1 MACDLKLQITN
12 YNIDTHKK
20 ESLLTSIGTIEEDQ
34 KVDINQIAYIIANLD
49 KETRNTLAAQLRAAK
64 VQNVTNST
72 VKEHQIVSN
81 ITLNDLTVKY
91 PDLGK
96 YNIPKDLEYQ
106 FTLLQCYRAEFNGS
120 VYKGRTVDSKG
131 NEIFIINNVYDAEKL
146 FKHLSAKLNL
156 HKFIQGNTVD
166 ESLQEFAEDLQV
178 IAKHYH
184 KDIQKLIEDFLINK
198 HAYNTFRQGDKLY
211 SPKRLINKVLSRVTG
226 DLYDEGDKSDLQ
238 LELEAIKEV
247 GSTSNEWKLEKKRL
261 YNVLITFNSEFAQ
274 QYSYEQFK
282 ELDTE
287 TLNSLL
293 TSLFSSDVKLMK
305 ASVKSSTKGKK
316 IIKDAPLEKQRVRV
330 KSDIIQQ
337 TYNTVFLTNNPD
349 FPKKYQDAAKKY
361 GYAFKQMWERAL
373 QGNALQI
380 TDELGV
386 VHDCT
391 IEMDEK
397 YKFTIFYEVDKA
409 PVIKEQNSFITLSLN
424 NWSSIGDTYDFSYA
438 SQPLFTLTEKY
449 KGFYI
454 YEFHKDGIT
463 HYAISRSI
471 ISPHAYMKTFSS
483 LNYAKQAIE
492 NNQETLME
500 SGLWSIKQHIGRP
513 RTSKLEMKSIR
524 EGQIITTLDL
534 ELPRFT
540 FEKFSDK
547 VKDLFKGTLANFHN
561 ELSFIPGIQ
570 ALDSPEK
577 AVAFIYLAH
586 KQVGAKGDFFELLES
601 ETQLVQN
608 IIASITEAP
617 TVSYL
622 VEKETSYGKK
632 NKEYQL
638 KLLQNNGTNVQVDGT
653 FGDITIQDFADQ
665 NMNTIIEY
673 FNNQI
678 KLPSGQPL
686 IKAIT
691 RSELIALSTE
701 NNLGLEDKV
710 DTVRGFVFNGQIYIN
725 TSNANA
731 ADIFHELSHIFLGV
745 LKATN
750 LQAYNE
756 IVTSYQKKNTYNY
769 QFNKHRKTY
778 QHYSEQDVIEETVA
792 DLLAEELF
800 KSKKLGESQV
810 QGDALLS
817 LFEEIFKRSQSFV
830 NDIKDNGLG
839 FSRYMG
845 SLLNENLGTVQRNMK
860 ISDLVKQ
867 YIKEGKITENC

>member
-12 YNIDTHKK
+12 YNIDTRKK

-91 PDLGK
+91 PDLSK

-156 HKFIQGNTVD
+156 YKFIQGNTVD

-226 DLYDEGDKSDLQ
+226 ELYDGGDKSDLQ

-247 GSTSNEWKLEKKRL
+247 GSTNHEWKLEKKRL

-274 QYSYEQFK
+274 QYSYDQFK

-287 TLNSLL
+287 TLNLL
-293 TSLFSSDVKLMK
+293 LASLFSSDVKLMK

-361 GYAFKQMWERAL
+361 GYAFKQMWEQAL

-409 PVIKEQNSFITLSLN
+409 PVVKEQSSFITLSLN

-438 SQPLFTLTEKY
+438 SQPLFTLTEQY

-483 LNYAKQAIE
+483 LDYAKQAIE
-492 NNQETLME
+492 DNQETLME

-586 KQVGAKGDFFELLES
+586 KQVGAKGDFFELLQS
-601 ETQLVQN
+601 ETQLVQD
-608 IIASITEAP
+608 IITSITEAP

-622 VEKETSYGKK
+622 VEKETSYGNKG
-632 NKEYQL
+632 KEYQL

-665 NMNTIIEY
+665 NMNSIIEY

-710 DTVRGFVFNGQIYIN
+710 DAVRGFVFNGQIYIN

-731 ADIFHELSHIFLGV
+731 SDIFHELSHIFLGV

-756 IVTSYQKKNTYNY
+756 IITSYQKKNTYNY
-769 QFNKHRKTY
+769 QFNRHRKTY

-800 KSKKLGESQV
+800 KAKQLGEAQV

-817 LFEEIFKRSQSFV
+817 LFEDIFKRSQSFV

>member
-12 YNIDTHKK
+12 YNIDTRKK

-91 PDLGK
+91 PDLSK

-184 KDIQKLIEDFLINK
+184 KDIQKLIEDFLVNK

-226 DLYDEGDKSDLQ
+226 ELYDDGDKSDLQ

-247 GSTSNEWKLEKKRL
+247 GSTNHEWKLEKKRL

-274 QYSYEQFK
+274 QYSYDQFK

-293 TSLFSSDVKLMK
+293 ASLFSSDVKLMK

-361 GYAFKQMWERAL
+361 GYAFKQMWEQAL

-391 IEMDEK
+391 IEMDENR
-397 YKFTIFYEVDKA
+397 KFTIFYEVDKA
-409 PVIKEQNSFITLSLN
+409 PVVKEQNSFITLSLN

-438 SQPLFTLTEKY
+438 SQPLFTLTEQY

-483 LNYAKQAIE
+483 LDYAKQAIE
-492 NNQETLME
+492 DNQETLME

-577 AVAFIYLAH
+577 AAAFIYLAH
-586 KQVGAKGDFFELLES
+586 KQVGAKGDFFELLQS
-601 ETQLVQN
+601 ETQLVQD
-608 IIASITEAP
+608 IITSITEAP

-622 VEKETSYGKK
+622 VEKETSYGNKG
-632 NKEYQL
+632 KEYQL

-665 NMNTIIEY
+665 NMNAIIEY

-731 ADIFHELSHIFLGV
+731 SDIFHELSHIFLGV

-756 IVTSYQKKNTYNY
+756 IITSYQKKNTYNY
-769 QFNKHRKTY
+769 QFNRHRKTY

-800 KSKKLGESQV
+800 KAKQLGEAQV
-810 QGDALLS
+810 QGDALLA
-817 LFEEIFKRSQSFV
+817 LFEDIFKRSQSFV